1 MSNVLIKQA
10 AVIGGGVVGGG
21 WAARLL
27 LNGVNVGM
35 FDPDPDAERKL
46 QVSLD
51 NAEHAWNCLTPQER
65 PVRGAL
71 KFCGSIAEAV
81 DGAELVQESVPE
93 RLEIKTEVHAEIGAH
108 IAPTAI
114 IGSSTSGLLPTD
126 IQASM
131 PHADRMMVAHPYVPV
146 YLLPL
151 VELVGGEKTS
161 PAAIEHARLCTQDS
175 A

>member
-1 MSNVLIKQA
+1 M
-10 AVIGGGVVGGG
+10 
-21 WAARLL
+21 
-27 LNGVNVGM
+27 
-35 FDPDPDAERKL
+35 
-46 QVSLD
+46 
-51 NAEHAWNCLTPQER
+51 
-65 PVRGAL
+65 
-71 KFCGSIAEAV
+71 
-81 DGAELVQESVPE
+81 PE

-131 PHADRMMVAHPYVPV
+131 PRADRMMVAHPYVPV

-161 PAAIEHARLCTQDS
+161 PAAIEQARLVYAGLGMKPVVIRREIDAFVGDRLLEAVWREALWLLKDDVTTAEELDDIIRYS
-175 A
+175 FGLRWPRWGSL